1 MVLLIGEK
9 MLNNYYP
16 GTSAQNSS
24 EIGFSETF
32 AAVLRR
38 VYVWMTLGLFVTAGI
53 AAFVSVS
60 PLFQVL
66 AGQPWIFLALMI
78 AELGLVIGLSWGI
91 NRLAPAT
98 AMLLFIVYAAL
109 NGLTLSV
116 LFVVYTLGSVAST
129 FVATAALFGV
139 MSIIGYTT
147 KMDLSKIGS
156 FLFMGL
162 IGLIIAM
169 VVSMF
174 WANTVLGWI
183 ITFAGILLFLG
194 LTVYDTQR
202 IKRMTA
208 TALQQ
213 GDENV
218 QARMG
223 ILGALSLYLDFIN
236 LFLFIL
242 RLGGR
247 RR

>member
-1 MVLLIGEK
+1 MI
-9 MLNNYYP
+9 NNYTGVP
-16 GTSAQNSS
+16 AQNFS

-38 VYVWMTLGLFVTAGI
+38 VYVWMALGLLVTAGT

-66 AGQPWIFLALMI
+66 AGQPLIFLLLMI
-78 AELGLVIGLSWGI
+78 AELVLVLGLSWGI
-91 NRLAPAT
+91 KRISPAI
-98 AMLLFIVYAAL
+98 AMLLFFVYAAL
-109 NGLTLSV
+109 NGLTFSV
-116 LFVVYTLGSVAST
+116 LFVVFTLGSVAHT
-129 FVATAALFGV
+129 FLATAVLFGV
-139 MSIIGYTT
+139 MSVIGYTT
-147 KMDLSKIGS
+147 KMDLSKVGS
-156 FLFMGL
+156 FLFMGV
-162 IGLIIAM
+162 IGLLIAM
-169 VVSMF
+169 LVNMF
-174 WANTVLGWI
+174 WTNTVLGWI

-194 LTVYDTQR
+194 LTFFDTQR

-208 TALQQ
+208 SAMQQ

-218 QARMG
+218 QARLG

>member
-1 MVLLIGEK
+1 MK
-9 MLNNYYP
+9 MINNYYP
-16 GTSAQNSS
+16 GTPARNSV
-24 EIGFSETF
+24 ETGFSDTF

-38 VYVWMTLGLFVTAGI
+38 VYVWMALGLLVTAGT

-66 AGQPWIFLALMI
+66 SGQPLIFLVLMV

-91 NRLAPAT
+91 NRIQPAT
-98 AMLLFIVYAAL
+98 AILLFFLYAVL
-109 NGLTLSV
+109 NGLTFSV
-116 LFVVYTLGSVAST
+116 LFVIYTLGSVATT
-129 FVATAALFGV
+129 FLAAAVLFGV
-139 MSIIGYTT
+139 MSVLGYTT
-147 KMDLSKIGS
+147 KMDLSRMGS

-162 IGLIIAM
+162 IGLLIAM
-169 VVSMF
+169 LVNLF
-174 WANTVLGWI
+174 WTNTILGWVV
-183 ITFAGILLFLG
+183 TFAGILIFLG
-194 LTVYDTQR
+194 LTFYDNQR

-208 TALQQ
+208 TALQR

>member
-1 MVLLIGEK
+1 MT
-9 MLNNYYP
+9 NNYYP
-16 GTSAQNSS
+16 GTPARNFI
-24 EIGFSETF
+24 ETGLSETF

-38 VYVWMTLGLFVTAGI
+38 VYSWMTLGLLLTAGT
-53 AAFVSVS
+53 ATFVSAT

-66 AGQPWIFLALMI
+66 AAQPLIFFVLMF

-91 NRLAPAT
+91 NRLASAT
-98 AMLLFIVYAAL
+98 AVLLFLLYSIL
-109 NGLTLSV
+109 NGLTFSV
-116 LFVVYTLGSVAST
+116 LFAVYTLGSVAST

-139 MSIIGYTT
+139 MSILGYAT
-147 KMDLSKIGS
+147 KMDLSRLGS

-162 IGLIIAM
+162 IGLLIAM
-169 VVSMF
+169 LVNLF

-183 ITFAGILLFLG
+183 ITFAGILIFLG
-194 LTVYDTQR
+194 LTFFDTQR

-208 TALQQ
+208 AALQQ

-236 LFLFIL
+236 LFLFML

>member
-1 MVLLIGEK
+1 
-9 MLNNYYP
+9 MLNNYTGVP
-16 GTSAQNSS
+16 AQNFS

-38 VYVWMTLGLFVTAGI
+38 VYTWMALGLLVTAGV

-66 AGQPWIFLALMI
+66 AGQPLIFLVLML

-91 NRLAPAT
+91 NRISPAM
-98 AMLLFIVYAAL
+98 AMLLFFTYAAL
-109 NGLTLSV
+109 NGLTFSV

-129 FVATAALFGV
+129 FLATAALFGV
-139 MSIIGYTT
+139 MSVLGYTT
-147 KMDLSKIGS
+147 KMDLSKMGS

-169 VVSMF
+169 LVNLF
-174 WANTVLGWI
+174 WTNTFLGWVV
-183 ITFAGILLFLG
+183 TFAGILLFLG
-194 LTVYDTQR
+194 LTIYDTQR

-208 TALQQ
+208 AALQG

-218 QARMG
+218 QSRMG

-242 RLGGR
+242 RLTGR

>member
-1 MVLLIGEK
+1 MK
-9 MLNNYYP
+9 MINNYYP
-16 GTSAQNSS
+16 GTPARNSV
-24 EIGFSETF
+24 ETGFSDTF

-38 VYVWMTLGLFVTAGI
+38 VYVWMALGLLVTAGT

-66 AGQPWIFLALMI
+66 SGQPLIFLVLMV

-91 NRLAPAT
+91 NRIQPAT
-98 AMLLFIVYAAL
+98 AILLFFLYAVL
-109 NGLTLSV
+109 NGLTFSV
-116 LFVVYTLGSVAST
+116 LFVIYTLGSVVTT
-129 FVATAALFGV
+129 FLAAAVLFGV
-139 MSIIGYTT
+139 MSVLGYTT
-147 KMDLSKIGS
+147 KMDLSRMGS

-162 IGLIIAM
+162 IGLLIAM
-169 VVSMF
+169 LVNLF
-174 WANTVLGWI
+174 WTNTILGWVV
-183 ITFAGILLFLG
+183 TFAGILIFLG
-194 LTVYDTQR
+194 LTFYDNQR

-208 TALQQ
+208 TALQR

>member
-1 MVLLIGEK
+1 
-9 MLNNYYP
+9 MLNNYTRVP
-16 GTSAQNSS
+16 THN
-24 EIGFSETF
+24 FSELGLDETF
-32 AAVLRR
+32 SNVLRR
-38 VYVWMTLGLFVTAGI
+38 VYVWMALGLLVTAGA

-66 AGQPWIFLALMI
+66 AGQPLIFFGLLI
-78 AELGLVIGLSWGI
+78 VELGLVVGLSWGI
-91 NRLAPAT
+91 NRISPAT
-98 AMLLFIVYAAL
+98 ATLLFFAYAVL
-109 NGLTLSV
+109 NGLTFSV
-116 LFVVYTLGSVAST
+116 LFAVYTLGSVANT
-129 FVATAALFGV
+129 FLATAALFGV

-147 KMDLSKIGS
+147 KMDLSKMGS

-169 VVSMF
+169 VVNIF
-174 WANTVLGWI
+174 WANTALSWI
-183 ITFAGILLFLG
+183 VTFAGILLFMG
-194 LTVYDTQR
+194 LTIYDTQR

-208 TALQQ
+208 AFLQQ

-223 ILGALSLYLDFIN
+223 ILGALALYLDFIN

-242 RLGGR
+242 QLGGR

>member
-1 MVLLIGEK
+1 
-9 MLNNYYP
+9 MLNNYTGVP
-16 GTSAQNSS
+16 AQNFS

-38 VYVWMTLGLFVTAGI
+38 VYVWMAMGLLVTAGT
-53 AAFVSVS
+53 AAIVSVS

-66 AGQPWIFLALMI
+66 TGQPLLFFVLMI
-78 AELGLVIGLSWGI
+78 AELGLVIGISRGI

-98 AMLLFIVYAAL
+98 AILLFFVYAAL
-109 NGLTLSV
+109 NGLTFSV
-116 LFVVYTLGSVAST
+116 LFVVYTLGSVTST
-129 FVATAALFGV
+129 FLATAALFGV

-147 KMDLSKIGS
+147 KMDLSKMGS

-169 VVSMF
+169 LVNMF
-174 WANTVLGWI
+174 WTNTVLGWI
-183 ITFAGILLFLG
+183 VTFAGILLFLG
-194 LTVYDTQR
+194 LTFYDTQR

-208 TALQQ
+208 AALQG
-213 GDENV
+213 GDEDV

-242 RLGGR
+242 RLTGR